1 MSSTVSLRELILA
14 GGLARSH
21 VMDHITQTSPYTSAN
36 TYSAEHTWWAL
47 ADSNCISFLSEVS
60 T

>member
-21 VMDHITQTSPYTSAN
+21 VMDHIT
-36 TYSAEHTWWAL
+36 
-47 ADSNCISFLSEVS
+47 ADVTLHKCGYLFSRAHVVDLG
-60 T
+60 